1 MTLEN
6 SLLSPALHIPPT
18 LSGLDTLVF
27 FNIPPNM
34 SKQQELPNYGPT
46 DYVKF
51 FGAGALAATLT
62 HGVRTY

>member
-1 MTLEN
+1 
-6 SLLSPALHIPPT
+6 
-18 LSGLDTLVF
+18 
-27 FNIPPNM
+27 M

-62 HGVRTY
+62 HGVRTFPRRPF